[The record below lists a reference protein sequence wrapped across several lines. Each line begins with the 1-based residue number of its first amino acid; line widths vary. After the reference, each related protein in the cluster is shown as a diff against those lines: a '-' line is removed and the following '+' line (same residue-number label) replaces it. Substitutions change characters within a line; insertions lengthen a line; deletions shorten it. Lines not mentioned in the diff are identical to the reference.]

1 MDAPL
6 FEIRDLQV
14 AYHRPGHAPL
24 MAVKGVSFRLNA
36 GETLGIVGE
45 SGCGK
50 TTLGRSILRLVEP
63 SSGRVIYDGETIFDG
78 EKKSQPAMLP
88 YRTKMQIVF
97 QDPSASLDPRMTV
110 GEIVG
115 EALMV
120 HRPDLKGKAYRE
132 RINELLETVG
142 LNSEHANRFPHEFS
156 GGQQQRI
163 GIARALA
170 LEPEFIVCDEPV
182 SALDVSIQAQI
193 LNLLKDLQRE
203 LGIGMLFIGHGLA
216 TVRYVSHDIAVM
228 YLGRLVETAPAEELF
243 RNPMHPYTKALL
255 AAVPTLDLQA
265 DPFGKPLLTGEA
277 GDIAD
282 PPAGCRFHPRC
293 TRCSDRCVR
302 EIPELMPAGEGHM
315 AACHCCAG
323 KEAGS

>member
-1 MDAPL
+1 MSDLLIEA
-6 FEIRDLQV
+6 RDLV
-14 AYHRPGHAPL
+14 RIYRVPSAALFSGPRYIR
-24 MAVKGVSFRLNA
+24 AVDGVSLQVRK
-36 GETLGIVGE
+36 GKTLGLVGE

-50 TTLGRSILRLVEP
+50 STVGKLLAGLEKP
-63 SSGRVIYDGETIFDG
+63 DGGTVSFHGSDG
-78 EKKSQPAMLP
+78 KAGPQM
-88 YRTKMQIVF
+88 IF
-97 QDPSASLDPRMTV
+97 QDAYSSLNPRKRIRDILAEPLRYRGMLAPG
-110 GEIVG
+110 GEN
-115 EALMV
+115 A
-120 HRPDLKGKAYRE
+120 
-132 RINELLETVG
+132 RIRELLDMVG
-142 LNSEHANRFPHEFS
+142 LPDNTAGKYPHELS
-156 GGQQQRI
+156 GGQRQRVC
-163 GIARALA
+163 IAGALSVD
-170 LEPEFIVCDEPV
+170 PEFIVCDEPV

-228 YLGRLVETAPAEELF
+228 YLSRLVETAPAEELF
-243 RNPMHPYTKALL
+243 RNPVHPYTKALL